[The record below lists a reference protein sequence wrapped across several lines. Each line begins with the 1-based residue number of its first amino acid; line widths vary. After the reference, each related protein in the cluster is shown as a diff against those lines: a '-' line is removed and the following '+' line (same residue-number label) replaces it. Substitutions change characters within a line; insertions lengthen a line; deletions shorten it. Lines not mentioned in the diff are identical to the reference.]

1 MDIFQTDIEF
11 KKNVG
16 DFILTFSEIE
26 SSLSIILSKLENG
39 LEVNPLVPEI
49 FGADLSDKRSRIRR
63 GLVDNNSLL
72 KKWDKLN
79 SKLSDCNEFRRSIV
93 HGILM
98 NQIINPSIQSL
109 VKSNNGFIFKKL
121 TNEDV
126 VKHLKILYDINSG
139 KLGLGVFTEELNEW
153 MIKQKE

>member
-1 MDIFQTDIEF
+1 MDIFQIDSEF

-26 SSLSIILSKLENG
+26 STLSIILSKLENG

-63 GLVDNNSLL
+63 GIVDNSSLL

-79 SKLSDCNEFRRSIV
+79 SKLSDCNEFRRSIA
-93 HGILM
+93 HGIVM

-109 VKSNNGFIFKKL
+109 VRSNNGFIFKEL

-139 KLGLGVFTEELNEW
+139 KLGLGVFTEELNDW
-153 MIKQKE
+153 LKQLRY

>member
-1 MDIFQTDIEF
+1 MDIFQTDTEF

-16 DFILTFSEIE
+16 DFILTFSEME
-26 SSLSIILSKLENG
+26 STLSIILSKLENG
-39 LEVNPLVPEI
+39 LEVNPLIPEI

-63 GLVDNNSLL
+63 GIVDNSSLL

-79 SKLSDCNEFRRSIV
+79 RKLGDCNDFRRSIA
-93 HGILM
+93 HGIVM
-98 NQIINPSIQSL
+98 NHIVNPSIQSL
-109 VKSNNGFIFKKL
+109 VRSNNGFIFKEL

-126 VKHLKILYDINSG
+126 VKYLKILYDINSG

-153 MIKQKE
+153 IKQLRH

>member
-1 MDIFQTDIEF
+1 MDIFQTDTEF

-26 SSLSIILSKLENG
+26 FSLSVILSKLENG

-63 GLVDNNSLL
+63 GIVDNSSLL

-79 SKLSDCNEFRRSIV
+79 SKLSDCNEFRRSIA
-93 HGILM
+93 HGIVM

-109 VKSNNGFIFKKL
+109 VRSNNGFIFKEL

-126 VKHLKILYDINSG
+126 VKYLKILYDINSG

-153 MIKQKE
+153 IKQLRH

>member
-1 MDIFQTDIEF
+1 MDIFQTDTEF

-16 DFILTFSEIE
+16 DFILTFSEME
-26 SSLSIILSKLENG
+26 STLSIILSKLENG
-39 LEVNPLVPEI
+39 LEVNPLIPEI

-63 GLVDNNSLL
+63 GIVNNCSLL

-79 SKLSDCNEFRRSIV
+79 RNLGDCNDFRRSIA
-93 HGILM
+93 HGIVM
-98 NQIINPSIQSL
+98 NHIVNPSIQSL
-109 VKSNNGFIFKKL
+109 VRSNNGFIFKEL

-126 VKHLKILYDINSG
+126 VKYLKILYDINSG

-153 MIKQKE
+153 IKQLRH

>member
-1 MDIFQTDIEF
+1 MDFFQADTKF

-26 SSLSIILSKLENG
+26 FSLAVILSKLENG
-39 LEVNPLVPEI
+39 LNVNPIIPDI
-49 FGADLSDKRSRIRR
+49 FGLELKTKKQRIRLK
-63 GLVDNNSLL
+63 LVSNQSLL
-72 KKWDKLN
+72 SKWDKLN
-79 SKLSDCNEFRRSIV
+79 KKLGDCNEFRRFIA
-93 HGILM
+93 HGIVM
-98 NQIINPSIQSL
+98 NHIANPSIQAL
-109 VKSNNGFIFKKL
+109 VRHKNGFRFKEL

-126 VKHLKILYDINSG
+126 VKHLKLLYEINSG

>member
-16 DFILTFSEIE
+16 AFILTFSEIE
-26 SSLSIILSKLENG
+26 STLSIILSKLENG

-63 GLVDNNSLL
+63 CILDNNSLL
-72 KKWDKLN
+72 KRWDKLN
-79 SKLSDCNEFRRSIV
+79 RQLGQCNDFRRSIV
-93 HGILM
+93 HGIVM

-109 VKSNNGFIFKKL
+109 VRSNNGFIFKEL

-139 KLGLGVFTEELNEW
+139 KLGLGVFTEELNDW
-153 MIKQKE
+153 LKLLRY

>member
-1 MDIFQTDIEF
+1 MEIFQSDREF

-26 SSLSIILSKLENG
+26 FSLSIILSKLENG

-49 FGADLSDKRSRIRR
+49 FGADLNDKRSRIRR
-63 GLVDNNSLL
+63 GLLDNNSLL

-79 SKLSDCNEFRRSIV
+79 RKLGDCNDFRRSIA
-93 HGILM
+93 HGIVM
-98 NQIINPSIQSL
+98 NHIVNPSIQSL
-109 VKSNNGFIFKKL
+109 VRSNNGFIFKEL

-126 VKHLKILYDINSG
+126 VKYLKILYDINSG

-153 MIKQKE
+153 ITSQKK